1 MHKLTALFFLIM
13 FVIGTDTFLISPL
26 IPTLQNLFHIPTVYS
41 GWMVGAYA
49 LGYAVF
55 ALIAGPLSD
64 GLDRKKVMLS
74 GMVCF
79 AVSTILCGFAT
90 GFWSMFL
97 FRFLAGVSAAFTAP
111 QVWASIPALFPT
123 PKIAKVSG
131 IVMAGLAASQ
141 AFGIPIG
148 SLLAST
154 HWSYP
159 FFTIGA
165 CALLVAV
172 FIHYA
177 LPEMNPNQGRQTQ
190 TPIFSRY
197 IPLLN
202 NRMARRAFFA
212 HFLFQC
218 GFFSAFSFI
227 GKWMTDRFHLSIDQA
242 GYVMLVLGL
251 GNMVG
256 SFGGAYVVKKL
267 NRFNTMVVGFLV
279 SIACF
284 IALPHLPSVPAFEAV
299 YFLIFVNMGIVF
311 PLILGLLNSLNPT
324 IRGTISSLANSVMYA
339 GTTLGSWIA
348 GVIYA
353 TFNGFSAV
361 AIFAAI
367 CFAGSLLSFG
377 LSGILT
383 IHPKRISTDHVT
395 RNT

>member
-1 MHKLTALFFLIM
+1 MIQLTTLFFLIM

-26 IPTLQNLFHIPTVYS
+26 IPTLQNLFHIPTEYS

-49 LGYAVF
+49 LGYAIF

-64 GLDRKKVMLS
+64 GWDRKKVMLF

-79 AVSTILCGFAT
+79 SVSTILCGFAT
-90 GFWSMFL
+90 SFWSMFV

-154 HWSYP
+154 HWYYP

-172 FIHYA
+172 FIFYA
-177 LPEMNPNQGRQTQ
+177 LPEMKPTQGQQTK

-202 NRMARRAFFA
+202 SRMARRAFLA

-218 GFFSAFSFI
+218 GFFAAFSFI
-227 GKWMTDRFHLSIDQA
+227 GKWVTDRFHLSIDQA
-242 GYVMLVLGL
+242 GYVMFFLGL
-251 GNMVG
+251 GNIVG
-256 SFGGAYVVKKL
+256 SFGGAYVIKTF
-267 NRFNTMVVGFLV
+267 NRFNTLVVGFLV
-279 SIACF
+279 SIVCF
-284 IALPHLPSVPAFEAV
+284 IVLPHLSSVAAFESV
-299 YFLIFVNMGIVF
+299 YFFIFVNMGIAF
-311 PLILGLLNSLNPT
+311 PLILGMLNSLNPT
-324 IRGTISSLANSVMYA
+324 IRGTTSSLANSIMYA
-339 GTTLGSWIA
+339 ATTLGSWIA
-348 GVIYA
+348 GLIYA

-361 AIFAAI
+361 GMFAAI
-367 CFAGSLLSFG
+367 CFACSLLSFI

-383 IHPKRISTDHVT
+383 SQAKTKKEIAS
-395 RNT
+395 

>member
-1 MHKLTALFFLIM
+1 MTKLTALFFLIM

-26 IPTLQNLFHIPTVYS
+26 IPTLQSLFHIPTEYS

-49 LGYAVF
+49 LGYAIF

-64 GLDRKKVMLS
+64 GWDRKKVMFF
-74 GMVCF
+74 GMVSF
-79 AVSTILCGFAT
+79 SVSTALCGFAT

-111 QVWASIPALFPT
+111 QVWASIPALFPA

-154 HWSYP
+154 QWSYP

-165 CALLVAV
+165 CSFLVAI
-172 FIHYA
+172 FIFYA
-177 LPEMNPNQGRQTQ
+177 LPEMKPNKDPGLKVPLFR
-190 TPIFSRY
+190 RY
-197 IPLLN
+197 VPLLTSG
-202 NRMARRAFFA
+202 MARGAFLA

-218 GFFSAFSFI
+218 GFFAAFSFI
-227 GKWMTDRFHLSIDQA
+227 GKWVTDRFHLSIDQA
-242 GYVMLVLGL
+242 GYVMFFLGL
-251 GNMVG
+251 GNIVG
-256 SFGGAYVVKKL
+256 SVSGAFVIKKL
-267 NRFNTMVVGFLV
+267 NRFNTLVAGFLV

-284 IALPHLPSVPAFEAV
+284 IFLPHLPSIAAFEGV
-299 YFLIFVNMGIVF
+299 YFFIFVNMGIAF
-311 PLILGLLNSLNPT
+311 PLILGMLNSLNPT
-324 IRGTISSLANSVMYA
+324 IRGTISSLANSIMYGA
-339 GTTLGSWIA
+339 TTLGSWFA
-348 GVIYA
+348 GFIYA
-353 TFNGFSAV
+353 NFNGFSAV

-367 CFAGSLLSFG
+367 CFAGSLLSFI

-383 IHPKRISTDHVT
+383 SRAKTQKEVAS
-395 RNT
+395 

>member
-1 MHKLTALFFLIM
+1 MIKITALLFLIM
-13 FVIGTDTFLISPL
+13 FIIGTDTFLISPL
-26 IPTLQNLFHIPTVYS
+26 IPTLQDLFHIPTEYS

-49 LGYAVF
+49 LGYAIF

-64 GLDRKKVMLS
+64 GWDRKKVMLF

-79 AVSTILCGFAT
+79 SVSTMLCGFAT

-123 PKIAKVSG
+123 SKITKVSG

-172 FIHYA
+172 FIFYA
-177 LPEMNPNQGRQTQ
+177 LPEMKPNQGQTTK

-202 NRMARRAFFA
+202 SRIARKAFLA

-218 GFFSAFSFI
+218 GFFAAFSFI
-227 GKWMTDRFHLSIDQA
+227 GKYVTDRFHLSVDHA
-242 GYVMLVLGL
+242 GYVMFFLGL
-251 GNMVG
+251 GNIVG
-256 SFGGAYVVKKL
+256 SFGGAYVIKTL
-267 NRFNTMVVGFLV
+267 GRFNTLVVGFLV
-279 SIACF
+279 SFACF
-284 IALPHLPSVPAFEAV
+284 IVLPHLPSVAAFESV
-299 YFLIFVNMGIVF
+299 YFFIFVNMGIAF
-311 PLILGLLNSLNPT
+311 PLILGMLNSLNPT
-324 IRGTISSLANSVMYA
+324 IRGTISSLANSIMYA
-339 GTTLGSWIA
+339 ATTLGSWIA
-348 GVIYA
+348 GLIYA
-353 TFNGFSAV
+353 TFNGFYAV
-361 AIFAAI
+361 GIFAAI
-367 CFAGSLLSFG
+367 CFASSLVFFI

-383 IHPKRISTDHVT
+383 THSKPKKELAS
-395 RNT
+395 

>member
-1 MHKLTALFFLIM
+1 MIKLTALFFLIM

-26 IPTLQNLFHIPTVYS
+26 IPTLQDLFHIPTEYS
-41 GWMVGAYA
+41 GWMVGSYA
-49 LGYAVF
+49 LGYAIF

-64 GLDRKKVMLS
+64 GWDRKKVMLS

-79 AVSTILCGFAT
+79 SVSTILCGFAT
-90 GFWSMFL
+90 GFWSMFF

-123 PKIAKVSG
+123 SKIAKVSG

-172 FIHYA
+172 FIFYA
-177 LPEMNPNQGRQTQ
+177 LPEMKPNQGQKTK
-190 TPIFSRY
+190 TPMFSRY
-197 IPLLN
+197 VPLLN
-202 NRMARRAFFA
+202 SRMARRAFLA

-218 GFFSAFSFI
+218 GFFAAFSFI
-227 GKWMTDRFHLSIDQA
+227 GKWVTDRFHLSIDQA
-242 GYVMLVLGL
+242 GYVMFFLGL
-251 GNMVG
+251 GNIVG
-256 SFGGAYVVKKL
+256 SFGGAYVIKTL
-267 NRFNTMVVGFLV
+267 NRFNTLVVGFLV

-284 IALPHLPSVPAFEAV
+284 MVLPHLPSVAVFESV
-299 YFLIFVNMGIVF
+299 YFFIFVNMGIAF
-311 PLILGLLNSLNPT
+311 PLILGMLNSLNPT
-324 IRGTISSLANSVMYA
+324 IRGTISSLANSIMYA
-339 GTTLGSWIA
+339 ATTLGSWIA
-348 GVIYA
+348 GLIYA

-361 AIFAAI
+361 GMFAAI
-367 CFAGSLLSFG
+367 CFAGSLLSFIF
-377 LSGILT
+377 SGILT
-383 IHPKRISTDHVT
+383 SHTKTKKEFAS
-395 RNT
+395 